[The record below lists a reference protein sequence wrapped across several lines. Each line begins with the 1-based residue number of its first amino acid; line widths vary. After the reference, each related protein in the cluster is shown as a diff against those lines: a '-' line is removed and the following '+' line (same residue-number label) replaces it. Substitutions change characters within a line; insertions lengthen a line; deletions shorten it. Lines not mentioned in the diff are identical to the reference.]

1 MTCKPA
7 LACLLLAM
15 SAAAA
20 AQTETAAAA
29 ADSEELKIAAVEAL
43 ISAPP
48 ERALSILRKVL
59 AGEGSDELK
68 ERALFVLSQ
77 VDLPEAQALL
87 LETAR
92 SDAGPL
98 RHEAIRMIG
107 IGGGREALAG
117 LSELYA
123 GGDSETKEA
132 VLEAYLIADDEDAV
146 YQIAANAQDPDE
158 FEEAVQTLGAMGA
171 LEQLRALRSRGDMS
185 EVLIEAYAVA
195 GDTESLREL
204 AIDGSDPERQAQA
217 IRGLAIAGD
226 NPEILV
232 GIYRDAGSPE
242 IRDAVREALLIG
254 DHDQAVLQLFRDSR
268 DSAEK
273 RELLELL
280 VVMDSD
286 AAWEIIDATLE
297 NQE

>member
-1 MTCKPA
+1 MTCNPA

-20 AQTETAAAA
+20 AQTENAAAVE
-29 ADSEELKIAAVEAL
+29 DSEELKIAAVEAL

-48 ERALSILRKVL
+48 ERALSILTKVL

-92 SDAGPL
+92 SADGSL
-98 RHEAIRMIG
+98 QHEAIRMIG
-107 IGGGREALAG
+107 IGGGQNALAG

-123 GGDSETKEA
+123 GGDRETKEA

-146 YQIAANAQDPDE
+146 YRIAANAQDPEE
-158 FEEAVQTLGAMGA
+158 FEAAVETLGAMGA

-185 EVLIEAYAVA
+185 EALIEAYAVA

-204 AIDGSDPERQAQA
+204 ATDGSDPERQAQA

-226 NPEILV
+226 DPEILV
-232 GIYRDAGSPE
+232 GIYRNAGNPE
-242 IRDAVREALLIG
+242 IRDAVREAFLIG
-254 DHDQAVLQLFRDSR
+254 DHDEAVLQLFRDSQ

-280 VVMDSD
+280 VMMDSD
-286 AAWEIIDATLE
+286 AAWEIIDSTLE